1 MSGYA
6 AWGRPAEAHHP
17 WPTWWRGKRLPIR
30 SPSESG
36 FASLSSALPTLS
48 SESWKA
54 TAGPGD
60 RGRGRRHDP
69 RLRLMHTLD
78 YPRWVLPTH
87 WDDFDYPLDQPTVD
101 WGGLVPLQEAL
112 AAASPKT
119 TSSSWTIWRRSTVT
133 MSAEA
138 CEDAEIRLGITRRM
152 ILVLV

>member
-1 MSGYA
+1 MADLVEGETLAYQITVGERFRILILSTANFVERELEGPRPDLAIVA
-6 AWGRPAEAHHP
+6 AGGG
-17 WPTWWRGKRLPIR
+17 TI
-30 SPSESG
+30 
-36 FASLSSALPTLS
+36 
-48 SESWKA
+48 
-54 TAGPGD
+54 
-60 RGRGRRHDP
+60 HDYVS
-69 RLRLMHTLD
+69 RLMHTLD

>member
-1 MSGYA
+1 MA
-6 AWGRPAEAHHP
+6 AVGG
-17 WPTWWRGKRLPIR
+17 TI
-30 SPSESG
+30 
-36 FASLSSALPTLS
+36 
-48 SESWKA
+48 
-54 TAGPGD
+54 
-60 RGRGRRHDP
+60 HDYVS
-69 RLRLMHTLD
+69 RLMHTLD

-152 ILVLV
+152 ILVFV